1 MNNKNNKNTK
11 NTKNTNTNHE
21 KRNLPD
27 KLFKKKKN
35 GKISFLKLIG
45 WAILALFIIALN
57 SDDKSAKQEASNT
70 ETSTSTSSSL
80 SEKTKKREE
89 EYQKQLK
96 ESKEKEKA
104 TKASESKEAETK
116 ASEEA
121 ATKASEEAAK
131 KAKEAEEAK
140 KKEAEKAAAATPE
153 GKVKKFIKKNEL
165 KDARYKIEG
174 NSLALEFNI
183 GEQWSAEST
192 AFGATGVMGTY
203 PDYLE
208 SLSKIGFDEIALI
221 GLTTFVKPTGQEY
234 DNVAVS
240 VDFSKATLDSINWD
254 NFNGY
259 ENLYHVSDNYYINP
273 SLTRDVTDSKKL
285 AKLDSFSASKMEGS
299 SDLFINYYL
308 GLPKE

>member
-1 MNNKNNKNTK
+1 MNNK

-57 SDDKSAKQEASNT
+57 SDDKSSKQEASNT

-121 ATKASEEAAK
+121 AK

-140 KKEAEKAAAATPE
+140 KKAEEATPE

-234 DNVAVS
+234 SNVAVS
-240 VDFSKATLDSINWD
+240 VDFSKATLDSIKWD

-259 ENLYHVSDNYYINP
+259 DNLYHVSNNYYINP
-273 SLTRDVTDSKKL
+273 SLTRDVTDTKKL
-285 AKLDSFSASKMEGS
+285 AKLDSYSSTKMEGS

-308 GLPKE
+308 GLPEE

>member
-1 MNNKNNKNTK
+1 MNNK

-21 KRNLPD
+21 KRSLPD

-80 SEKTKKREE
+80 SEKTRKREE

-116 ASEEA
+116 ASKEK
-121 ATKASEEAAK
+121 ATKASEEATK
-131 KAKEAEEAK
+131 KAKEAEE
-140 KKEAEKAAAATPE
+140 AAAATPE

-240 VDFSKATLDSINWD
+240 VDFSKATLDSIKWD

-259 ENLYHVSDNYYINP
+259 DNLYHVSNNYYINP

-285 AKLDSFSASKMEGS
+285 AKLDSYSSTKMEGS

-308 GLPKE
+308 GLPEE

>member
-1 MNNKNNKNTK
+1 MNNK

-21 KRNLPD
+21 KRSLPD
-27 KLFKKKKN
+27 KLFKKKKKN

-80 SEKTKKREE
+80 SEKTRKREE

-116 ASEEA
+116 ASKEK
-121 ATKASEEAAK
+121 ATKASEEATK
-131 KAKEAEEAK
+131 KAKEAEE
-140 KKEAEKAAAATPE
+140 AAAATPE

-165 KDARYKIEG
+165 EDARYKIEG

-240 VDFSKATLDSINWD
+240 VDFSKATLDSIKWD

-259 ENLYHVSDNYYINP
+259 DNLYHVSNNYYINP

-285 AKLDSFSASKMEGS
+285 AKLDSYSSTKMEGS

-308 GLPKE
+308 GLPEE